1 MIFFLV
7 KSTHN
12 TTRHTAV
19 LFCLTNFLLEKKGVT
34 RLAWVLTTDK
44 SVKNSSLV
52 RLSRRRFM
60 PCFAAGTN

>member
-1 MIFFLV
+1 MIF
-7 KSTHN
+7 SRQINTQHYWTHC
-12 TTRHTAV
+12 RLI
-19 LFCLTNFLLEKKGVT
+19 LFDKFSFGKKGVM

>member
-12 TTRHTAV
+12 TTGHTAV
-19 LFCLTNFLLEKKGVT
+19 LFCLTSFLLEKKGVT

-52 RLSRRRFM
+52 RLSQ
-60 PCFAAGTN
+60 